1 MAAID
6 PLLIP
11 IVVPTAFAFSIAA
24 AAILRGPFG
33 QALAKRMGGGSID
46 HDTQE
51 ETEALHADVDG
62 LRERLSEV
70 EERLDFTER
79 MLAQQPR
86 KEALPPEG

>member
-11 IVVPTAFAFSIAA
+11 IVVPTAVAFSIAA

-33 QALAKRMGGGSID
+33 QALGKRMGGGSIR
-46 HDTQE
+46 DTQA

-70 EERLDFTER
+70 EERLDFAER

>member
-11 IVVPTAFAFSIAA
+11 IVVPTAVAFAIAA

-46 HDTQE
+46 RDTQQ
-51 ETEALHADVDG
+51 ETEVLHADVDG
-62 LRERLSEV
+62 LRARLSEV

-86 KEALPPEG
+86 REALPPES